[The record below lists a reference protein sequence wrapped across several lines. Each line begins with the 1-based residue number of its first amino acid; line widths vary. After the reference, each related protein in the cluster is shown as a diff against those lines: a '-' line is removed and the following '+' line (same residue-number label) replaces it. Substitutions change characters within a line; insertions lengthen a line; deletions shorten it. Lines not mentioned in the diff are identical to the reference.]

1 MLCVGLLRHLRENGI
16 HLNFLDEENSVFY
29 EFRQALSARMSELTK
44 QGVGTTT
51 KQAEPISEES
61 ENMLWNKGLLGDSS
75 ANSILN
81 TVFFYNSKLFGLP
94 RVDEHRELCVNQISI
109 GTDQTGKYIMFN
121 GTASKTYKGRL
132 FVFYVV
138 IVTKYFV
145 GQRITVFVSVLCP

>member
-44 QGVGTTT
+44 QRVGTTT

-75 ANSILN
+75 SNSILN
-81 TVFFYNSKLFGLP
+81 TVFFYNSKLFGLR

-121 GTASKTYKGRL
+121 GTASKTYKGK
-132 FVFYVV
+132 
-138 IVTKYFV
+138 IVCF
-145 GQRITVFVSVLCP
+145 LCCNCH

>member
-16 HLNFLDEENSVFY
+16 HLNFLDEQNSVFY
-29 EFRQALSARMSELTK
+29 EFRQALSERMSELTK

-75 ANSILN
+75 SNSILN
-81 TVFFYNSKLFGLP
+81 TVFFYNSKLFAL
-94 RVDEHRELCVNQISI
+94 REVDEHRELCVNQISI

-121 GTASKTYKGRL
+121 GRASKTYKGK
-132 FVFYVV
+132 
-138 IVTKYFV
+138 IVCF
-145 GQRITVFVSVLCP
+145 LCCNCH

>member
-1 MLCVGLLRHLRENGI
+1 
-16 HLNFLDEENSVFY
+16 
-29 EFRQALSARMSELTK
+29 MSERTK

-75 ANSILN
+75 SNSILN
-81 TVFFYNSKLFGLP
+81 TVFFYNSKLFDLRG
-94 RVDEHRELCVNQISI
+94 VDEHRELCVNQISI
-109 GTDQTGKYIMFN
+109 GTDQNGKYIIFN
-121 GTASKTYKGRL
+121 GRANKTYKGKI

-145 GQRITVFVSVLCP
+145 GQRMTVFVSVLRP